1 MQFGWFRLVHR
12 RMVAYGWH
20 NHDMLVVTKHRV
32 PQEQLK
38 DWLARARQAVAPL
51 AACNGCESVR
61 IGLATD
67 EPDLVL
73 VLSIWQSV
81 GAYRKALSNFDV
93 KAQSIPFLSTA
104 VDESS
109 AFEVVFE
116 QIGHAITESAPARA
130 WDADSVALGEAAGE
144 YIAHRIEH

>member
-1 MQFGWFRLVHR
+1 
-12 RMVAYGWH
+12 
-20 NHDMLVVTKHRV
+20 MLVVTKHRV
-32 PQEQLK
+32 PQSELRQ
-38 DWLARARQAVAPL
+38 WLSDAKQAIAPL
-51 AACNGCESVR
+51 AASAGCESVR

-73 VLSIWQSV
+73 VLSVWESV
-81 GAYRKALSNFDV
+81 GAYRKALSSFDV
-93 KAQSIPFLSTA
+93 KSQSIPFLSTA

-116 QIGHAITESAPARA
+116 QVGDVTNELVPARA
-130 WDADSVALGEAAGE
+130 WDADSVALGEAAGD